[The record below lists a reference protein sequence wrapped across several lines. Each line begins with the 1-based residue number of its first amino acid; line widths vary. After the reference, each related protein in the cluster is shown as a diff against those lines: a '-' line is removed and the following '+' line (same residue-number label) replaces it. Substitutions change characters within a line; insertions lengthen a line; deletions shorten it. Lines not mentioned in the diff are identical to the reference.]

1 MARPSEAEET
11 IQAIHQG
18 NVDALVVNGP
28 AGPQIV
34 MLQNAEQP
42 YRVLVERMS
51 DGALTLG
58 ADDRILYANQRLADL
73 SDVPVDALIGRS
85 FASLFDSLDLT
96 GAENG
101 EATARLKNGVGGTP
115 VSVWISSIFI
125 GGVAAKLVT
134 ITDQTV
140 QERIEAVVSA
150 ERFSRSILEQ
160 STEAI
165 IVLGSDGR
173 ITHASLVA
181 EEIAVRP
188 PIGARFSEAFRV
200 VGKDFPVAERLDL
213 MLATKPFH
221 GVEVTMQNGSRR
233 PRAFLLSAGQLL
245 DETKSAIGSIVTLT
259 DITAR
264 KQAEERQRVLVAEL
278 NHRVKNILAVVQAIS
293 AQTVR
298 TSPSLP
304 SYNTTFA
311 GRVQA
316 LAVAHDILTRTQWS
330 GIGLNELLQN
340 VLSPYFGASQDH
352 RIKLSGPPVLL
363 PARTVVPLSMAMHE
377 LATNASKYG
386 ALSCPQG
393 SVHVDWNVARNGTT
407 LVDVC
412 WAEKDGPRLAAGKF
426 GGFGT
431 TLIRRVVGHDLGG
444 TVELDFASNGLRS
457 LLKFPLT
464 AHGELNDLIG
474 GAQHS

>member
-1 MARPSEAEET
+1 MVNNSEAEET

-28 AGPQIV
+28 DGPQIV

-58 ADDRILYANQRLADL
+58 TDNRILYANQRLADL
-73 SDVPVDALIGRS
+73 SGVPVDALIGRS
-85 FASLFDSLDLT
+85 FANLFESLDLK

-101 EATARLKNGVGGTP
+101 QATARLKNGGSGTP
-115 VSVWISSIFI
+115 VGVWISSIFI

-165 IVLGSDGR
+165 VVLGSDGR

-200 VGKDFPVAERLDL
+200 VGKDFPQAERLDV

-221 GVEVTMQNGSRR
+221 GVEVTLQNGAKR

-245 DETKSAIGSIVTLT
+245 DETKQPIGSIVTLT

-264 KQAEERQRVLVAEL
+264 KQAEERQRILVAEL
-278 NHRVKNILAVVQAIS
+278 NHRVKNILAVVQAI
-293 AQTVR
+293 
-298 TSPSLP
+298 
-304 SYNTTFA
+304 
-311 GRVQA
+311 
-316 LAVAHDILTRTQWS
+316 
-330 GIGLNELLQN
+330 
-340 VLSPYFGASQDH
+340 
-352 RIKLSGPPVLL
+352 
-363 PARTVVPLSMAMHE
+363 
-377 LATNASKYG
+377 
-386 ALSCPQG
+386 
-393 SVHVDWNVARNGTT
+393 
-407 LVDVC
+407 
-412 WAEKDGPRLAAGKF
+412 
-426 GGFGT
+426 
-431 TLIRRVVGHDLGG
+431 
-444 TVELDFASNGLRS
+444 
-457 LLKFPLT
+457 
-464 AHGELNDLIG
+464 
-474 GAQHS
+474 